1 MGLCCLR
8 DAVSCTPYICTVM
21 ICELAF
27 PLIHRDW
34 VLDVEPH

>member
-8 DAVSCTPYICTVM
+8 DASPCNPYMCIVRN
-21 ICELAF
+21 CELTF

-34 VLDVEPH
+34 VLDLEPH